1 MCNLLRLCHSKKK
14 KMSFYIK
21 GELREKMGFVCY
33 TLVESEYLKKP
44 CQKISLTRLTQL
56 LNFQPSH
63 GKLLIVPKTVTLLGG
78 FIIKPH
84 HSLSKRG
91 GSQYK

>member
-1 MCNLLRLCHSKKK
+1 MPFQEKKNVFLHQRWIERKNGVCVLYLSGKWIFK
-14 KMSFYIK
+14 K
-21 GELREKMGFVCY
+21 
-33 TLVESEYLKKP
+33 T

>member
-1 MCNLLRLCHSKKK
+1 
-14 KMSFYIK
+14 
-21 GELREKMGFVCY
+21 MGFVCY
-33 TLVESEYLKKP
+33 TSVESEYLKKP
-44 CQKISLTRLTQL
+44 CQKISLIRLTQL